1 VTRRLVRAVTIVL
14 VVYAGLIGIAGV
26 EFATT
31 PTGFIPEQDQGYLI
45 NIIQLPPG
53 ATLDRTEKVFR
64 RGIDIILGKKRKALS
79 MSRPLPASTPRPPPF
94 AQASEV
100 PLAFAALKEA
110 GAEQVFAKK
119 QSGLRGAQRS
129 PQWLGQPRDVG
140 RNPARLVAP
149 GPPCRSTSQTRLTIS
164 RCGSP
169 QPFACPRDLSRS
181 CCAVSGPVGHAVWS
195 PSGTGEK

>member
-1 VTRRLVRAVTIVL
+1 MIVR
-14 VVYAGLIGIAGV
+14 YARESTDA
-26 EFATT
+26 
-31 PTGFIPEQDQGYLI
+31 QS
-45 NIIQLPPG
+45 
-53 ATLDRTEKVFR
+53 LD
-64 RGIDIILGKKRKALS
+64 
-79 MSRPLPASTPRPPPF
+79 
-94 AQASEV
+94 AQQ
-100 PLAFAALKEA
+100 AALKEA
-110 GAEQVFAKK
+110 GAERVFAKK